1 MTNHIPPFPSTSL
14 KFSIAIVVLI
24 FIGRTQEFILSTV
37 KSESPDGILITV
49 WTWSNVTRMNVF
61 ILF

>member
-1 MTNHIPPFPSTSL
+1 MTNHIPRFPSTSL
-14 KFSIAIVVLI
+14 KFSIVIVVFI
-24 FIGRTQEFILSTV
+24 FIGRTQEFSLSTV

-49 WTWSNVTRMNVF
+49 WSNVTRMNVF